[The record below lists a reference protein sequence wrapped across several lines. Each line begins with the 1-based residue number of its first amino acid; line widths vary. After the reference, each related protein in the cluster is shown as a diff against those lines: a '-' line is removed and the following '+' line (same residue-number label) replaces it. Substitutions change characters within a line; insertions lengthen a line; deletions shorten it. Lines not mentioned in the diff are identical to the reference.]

1 MTFIFAS
8 PSSKAFL
15 YLASSWKDLHFK
27 GFLKWIWRDVYFQGF
42 FFFPAFAALNVCG
55 EEIINRNHTGK
66 AQITNFCSCKCE
78 ESGSSA
84 SDTEILTLTVRLG
97 GSPGAGGA

>member
-1 MTFIFAS
+1 MFI
-8 PSSKAFL
+8 SK
-15 YLASSWKDLHFK
+15 D
-27 GFLKWIWRDVYFQGF
+27 F

-78 ESGSSA
+78 ESGSSG

-97 GSPGAGGA
+97 GSPGAGGV